1 MAKTKQIPILGSKAI
16 IFRNKYDVWQF
27 RMYVKNARRYVEKSL
42 RTKEQARAEELA
54 EDLYIEIRQDM
65 KLGKSFFAI
74 SIKEGVQM
82 YLEYRKQDV
91 GVADVGIVEG
101 RYKTISTHLKH
112 YLDYVNKDAKVSD
125 LGINTL
131 VHYVRE
137 NEETSY
143 DKFRSWQKASTST
156 IRNEMATINACQRYL
171 FDFKKVASVP
181 RFALPKMPK
190 RRYDVNEELV
200 RRQTFERD
208 EYESFYKAMRS
219 YVAKKKNHLTDDEY
233 FERELVR
240 HWILFAANS
249 GLRSGEQRQLRWTD
263 VIIDKQKDSDGD
275 VLVRVNVREET
286 TKVRKD
292 RTFMCKGGNYL
303 QRWQKLQKTYG
314 TYKSDGLIFSTNSE
328 DEYERYRLHRHWKQ
342 VLLLT
347 DIDIERREKL
357 VPYSLRHLAITN
369 MTLSGVSLSDIAF
382 MCGTSVK
389 QIEHTYYHLL
399 EEKMRQVAKARFIRK
414 DGQIIPS
421 SIVGE

>member
-1 MAKTKQIPILGSKAI
+1 ML
-16 IFRNKYDVWQF
+16 
-27 RMYVKNARRYVEKSL
+27 
-42 RTKEQARAEELA
+42 
-54 EDLYIEIRQDM
+54 
-65 KLGKSFFAI
+65 
-74 SIKEGVQM
+74 
-82 YLEYRKQDV
+82 
-91 GVADVGIVEG
+91 
-101 RYKTISTHLKH
+101 
-112 YLDYVNKDAKVSD
+112 
-125 LGINTL
+125 
-131 VHYVRE
+131 
-137 NEETSY
+137 
-143 DKFRSWQKASTST
+143 
-156 IRNEMATINACQRYL
+156 
-171 FDFKKVASVP
+171 
-181 RFALPKMPK
+181 
-190 RRYDVNEELV
+190 
-200 RRQTFERD
+200 
-208 EYESFYKAMRS
+208 
-219 YVAKKKNHLTDDEY
+219 
-233 FERELVR
+233 
-240 HWILFAANS
+240 
-249 GLRSGEQRQLRWTD
+249 
-263 VIIDKQKDSDGD
+263 IDKQKDSDGD
-275 VLVRVNVREET
+275 VLVKVNVREET

-328 DEYERYRLHRHWKQ
+328 DEYERYRLHRPWKQ